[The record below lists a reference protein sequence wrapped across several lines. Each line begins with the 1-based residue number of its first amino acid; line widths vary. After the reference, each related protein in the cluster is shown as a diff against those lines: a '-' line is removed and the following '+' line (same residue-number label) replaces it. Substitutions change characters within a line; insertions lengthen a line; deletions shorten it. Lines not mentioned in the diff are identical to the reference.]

1 MLEGGEFRQLKEVRA
16 GETGQNIAGRPNTI
30 ASRRHW
36 AVAES
41 MRVFT
46 HTSEHKCEGTGYNVR
61 WGSRKERHEDLEY
74 FQSSYPAKNEKVMF
88 WREYQAC
95 GRTTTD
101 PVDHLRS
108 QEWR

>member
-1 MLEGGEFRQLKEVRA
+1 MLEGGEFQQLREVRA

-46 HTSEHKCEGTGYNVR
+46 YIHHSTSVRGLGTTWNGGEGR
-61 WGSRKERHEDLEY
+61 RDMKI
-74 FQSSYPAKNEKVMF
+74 
-88 WREYQAC
+88 
-95 GRTTTD
+95 
-101 PVDHLRS
+101 
-108 QEWR
+108 